1 MDCGSS
7 DGACWTDTHRTPMR
21 RDQRSRASDHRA
33 GREPRAAGIEHSAH
47 YAHNVGALC
56 SMPAPAFHTLWAMVR
71 IEARSCCI
79 VTVFVFFGSFR
90 G

>member
-7 DGACWTDTHRTPMR
+7 DGARCTDTYRTPMR

-47 YAHNVGALC
+47 YAAAAGGGQCAQRTAHNVGALC
-56 SMPAPAFHTLWAMVR
+56 SS
-71 IEARSCCI
+71 ARS
-79 VTVFVFFGSFR
+79 VVELTLGLER
-90 G
+90 GE